1 MNSLDLRRR
10 EPIEISMDTL
20 TRLTRILRD
29 TLMLETSDRLGPDTR
44 LLGAMPGFDSMAV
57 VSLLT
62 ALEEEFGI
70 TVEDDEMSADVFETL
85 GSLEK
90 FVNDKLA

>member
-1 MNSLDLRRR
+1 
-10 EPIEISMDTL
+10 MDTL

-29 TLMLETSDRLGPDTR
+29 TLMLETAERLTAETR

-57 VSLLT
+57 VALLT

>member
-1 MNSLDLRRR
+1 
-10 EPIEISMDTL
+10 MDTQ

-29 TLMLETSDRLGPDTR
+29 TLMLETADRLTAETR

-57 VSLLT
+57 VALLT

>member
-1 MNSLDLRRR
+1 
-10 EPIEISMDTL
+10 MDTQ

-29 TLMLETSDRLGPDTR
+29 TLMLETVDGLTAQTR

-57 VSLLT
+57 VALLT

>member
-1 MNSLDLRRR
+1 
-10 EPIEISMDTL
+10 MDTQ

-29 TLMLETSDRLGPDTR
+29 TLMLETADRLTAQTR

-57 VSLLT
+57 VALLT